1 MALLEN
7 ALVDRPKLDMK
18 FKPVQWGDF
27 VTFGDQGWI
36 TDDYIDY
43 SILYGCLW
51 LQTQV

>member
-7 ALVDRPKLDMK
+7 ALVDRPILDMK

-27 VTFGDQGWI
+27 VTFGDQGCI

-43 SILYGCLW
+43 SIFYR
-51 LQTQV
+51 

>member
-7 ALVDRPKLDMK
+7 ALVDGPKLNVK
-18 FKPVQWGDF
+18 FKPIQWGDF

-43 SILYGCLW
+43 SNIYG
-51 LQTQV
+51 